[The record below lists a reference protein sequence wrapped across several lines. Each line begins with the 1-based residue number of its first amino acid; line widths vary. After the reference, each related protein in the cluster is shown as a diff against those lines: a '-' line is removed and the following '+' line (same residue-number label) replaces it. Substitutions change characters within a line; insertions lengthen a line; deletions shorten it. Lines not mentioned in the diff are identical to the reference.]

1 MTKMLRRRMLG
12 TVPCRI
18 LGPVVKETE
27 RHWVVNGGC
36 LDKHLDLHDV
46 ALWLPFKKPRISK
59 YANNRSMR
67 IYYGF
72 HDEPCPLCPDYE
84 EKANR
89 GERGHE
95 RIEGAPSRD
104 EKPLR

>member
-1 MTKMLRRRMLG
+1 MTKMLRRRMID
-12 TVPCRI
+12 VPCRI
-18 LGPVVKETE
+18 LGPVDKETE
-27 RHWVVNGGC
+27 RHWVVNAGC

-67 IYYGF
+67 IYYGI

-95 RIEGAPSRD
+95 RIEGAPGRD